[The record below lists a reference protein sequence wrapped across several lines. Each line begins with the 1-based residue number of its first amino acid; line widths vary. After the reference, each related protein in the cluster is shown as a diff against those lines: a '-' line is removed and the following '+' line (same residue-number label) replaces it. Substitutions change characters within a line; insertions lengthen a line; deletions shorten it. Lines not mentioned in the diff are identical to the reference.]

1 MFEGSRD
8 FGIGKRLVVEH
19 FLEFDGKPTDSGSS
33 SGFEQAGT
41 NFWVPLMLEIVE
53 VPAQF
58 ESAAAPDVAAAD
70 RRAVGF
76 AIEKEGSAEVVATV
90 VVGRG
95 TSRLTDQFGAETA
108 AWAEIDAPIRTAHLV
123 EIQHPCRHGSI
134 PAGVPA
140 DH

>member
-1 MFEGSRD
+1 M
-8 FGIGKRLVVEH
+8 
-19 FLEFDGKPTDSGSS
+19 
-33 SGFEQAGT
+33 GT
-41 NFWVPLMLEIVE
+41 NFWAPPVLEIVE

-58 ESAAAPDVAAAD
+58 ESATAPDVAAAD

-123 EIQHPCRHGSI
+123 ENLHPCRHGSI